1 MELFAKEIFDP
12 EVGLFIQTSDHLL
25 MINPNASVALGEDFA
40 NLFYFVGKMMGKA
53 LYEVNSFIFQFSD
66 LLTSPQPFLK
76 QKLLFQSEFSFN
88 FLNNLLGRK
97 NELDD
102 FYHYD
107 AQIYAS
113 LMDLKKR
120 LLQNEDISQ
129 LELHFEVSKLSVV
142 LFSRFKLF
150 ISFSRLRAMCMTEL
164 LPKN

>member
-1 MELFAKEIFDP
+1 MEFFAKEIFDP

-53 LYEVNSFIFQFSD
+53 LYEVNSFIFQFSNF
-66 LLTSPQPFLK
+66 LTSPYLLK

-120 LLQNEDISQ
+120 LLLNEDISQ
-129 LELHFEVSKLSVV
+129 LELHFEVSKFCVF
-142 LFSRFKLF
+142 LFSRLNILF
-150 ISFSRLRAMCMTEL
+150 FSR
-164 LPKN
+164 